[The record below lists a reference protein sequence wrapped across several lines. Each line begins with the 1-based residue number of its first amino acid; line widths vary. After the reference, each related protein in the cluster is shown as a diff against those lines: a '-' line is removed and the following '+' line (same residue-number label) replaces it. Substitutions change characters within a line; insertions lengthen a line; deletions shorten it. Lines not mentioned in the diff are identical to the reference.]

1 MQKKDG
7 SVIPEI
13 DRKGVLNAVL
23 HVQAH
28 KSEKFQFKAI
38 NFCQRKKQKNI
49 VLIKKSALILFFF
62 WQYTSSSDWVLCA
75 LEALYY
81 PRWGNMK
88 NLAFGSGGK
97 QLIYVF
103 RSSLCSNLQDRSL
116 GTQQTAHA
124 RGFYVKGGSNR
135 CRLYVHRYFKK
146 PI

>member
-1 MQKKDG
+1 MRKKDG

-38 NFCQRKKQKNI
+38 NFCQRKTKQF

-62 WQYTSSSDWVLCA
+62 WHYTSSDWVLCA

-103 RSSLCSNLQDRSL
+103 RSSLCSNLQDRSFGNSL
-116 GTQQTAHA
+116 KAQQTAYS
-124 RGFYVKGGSNR
+124 RGFYVKGG
-135 CRLYVHRYFKK
+135 
-146 PI
+146 